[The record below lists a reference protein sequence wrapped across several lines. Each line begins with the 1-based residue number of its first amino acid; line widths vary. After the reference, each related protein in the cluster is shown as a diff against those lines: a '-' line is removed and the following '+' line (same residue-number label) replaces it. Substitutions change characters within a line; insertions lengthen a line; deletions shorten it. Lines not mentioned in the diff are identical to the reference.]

1 MDAHN
6 PERHF
11 PTRATALVLNSQ
23 GHVLVVRH
31 RGQAEWALPG
41 GQVHAGE
48 DPVRRVVVEVAQETG
63 LGITTPTYM
72 GEYEGT
78 RVAHQIFLA
87 EAEGELHPDLR
98 EVEEAAWWNPDT
110 PLGVQ
115 PHVDGILEIVLDSLE
130 QVEEE
135 DDGPAEATSEPDRV
149 GAPAAG
155 QGPSG
160 EATWFGHAQS
170 FARAAG
176 RVLVPLGRVTLKG
189 LWMLT
194 WLFWRASLLASD
206 MVITLSLMWEGGR
219 PKPGK
224 HVSWDSKLR
233 PWLQQ
238 HQDGLCIYCRASL
251 RRKPSDIDHVLPL
264 VRGGSDDIENL
275 QLLCPGC
282 NRRKA
287 DRTDQEFRWRYREV
301 LQQGSGVMP
310 PRQVRQ
316 ADFKALTQTTR
327 DPESYLRFKSGKFYT
342 PAKKVTGGAVVAGI
356 AVFVLLFLA
365 LNNLIEA
372 DDSSGLGTA
381 CAVVGLIAGLGVR
394 ARAWYTG
401 KDQEV

>member
-1 MDAHN
+1 M
-6 PERHF
+6 
-11 PTRATALVLNSQ
+11 
-23 GHVLVVRH
+23 
-31 RGQAEWALPG
+31 
-41 GQVHAGE
+41 
-48 DPVRRVVVEVAQETG
+48 
-63 LGITTPTYM
+63 GITTPTYI
-72 GEYEGT
+72 GQYEGT
-78 RVAHQIFLA
+78 RVAHEIFLA
-87 EAEGELHPDLR
+87 QAAGEPQPDFR
-98 EVEEAAWWNPDT
+98 EVEEAVWWDTET
-110 PLGVQ
+110 PLNVQ
-115 PHVDGILEIVLDSLE
+115 PHVTGVWNIVFDIAA
-130 QVEEE
+130 QAAGGE
-135 DDGPAEATSEPDRV
+135 DEPGVLPAEATSEPDRV
-149 GAPAAG
+149 VGPAAV
-155 QGPSG
+155 QGASG
-160 EATWFGHAQS
+160 EATRFGRAQS
-170 FARAAG
+170 FATTAG
-176 RVLVPLGRVTLKG
+176 RVLVPLGKVALRV
-189 LWMLT
+189 LWMLAC
-194 WLFWRASLLASD
+194 LFWKASLLASD
-206 MVITLSLMWEGGR
+206 VVIALSLIWEGGR

-233 PWLQQ
+233 PMLLQDQ
-238 HQDGLCIYCRASL
+238 GGLCIYCLASL

-287 DRTDQEFRWRYREV
+287 DRTDQEFRWRYRGV
-301 LQQGSGVMP
+301 LPQGSGVMP

-316 ADFKALTQTTR
+316 ADFKALIQTTR

-342 PAKKVTGGAVVAGI
+342 PAKKVTGGAVVSGI